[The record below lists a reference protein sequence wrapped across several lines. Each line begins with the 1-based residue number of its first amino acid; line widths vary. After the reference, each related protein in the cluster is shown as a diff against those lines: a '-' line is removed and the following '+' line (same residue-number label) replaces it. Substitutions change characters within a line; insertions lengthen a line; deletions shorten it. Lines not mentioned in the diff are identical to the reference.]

1 MPYEHTSLPAAQAA
15 TIQLLVSQV
24 ARAFF
29 DPPYT
34 VILERLM
41 QTRDLWGE
49 MELTHAVGLG
59 QAKKELHKFMV
70 GLMKQRLVKRWVGDA
85 IPSGATERSEYQSLP
100 SEASISVL
108 PSGASISYESEGL
121 SSEAAVMAAESLA
134 FGSAEDAAVRPSIS
148 QSSDGELTPFPLK
161 AVAERPSIVAFSERA
176 SASVSG
182 FASLRAERD
191 YVNTERKLDQAIVN
205 GKFTRPNVQRT
216 YYYIDYHDF
225 TDVVKYRLA
234 VMRQKLEATLKVEVN
249 QNDYVCPLCKK
260 QFNQLDVASLVA
272 LSLSS
277 NSSSNSAFDLNCD
290 VCGTEIVQK
299 SKVSGAQQAGREMD
313 VVNARMQRFNEQTMG
328 IRGTLQRMEKIR
340 YEKIDP
346 LAWLIRHIPET
357 VVFELD
363 EDGNPIKG
371 SDVLK
376 PKELA
381 AAQAAHAA
389 SGAAG
394 AGMVVVEDEETR
406 VQREEEQRRAAE
418 RQKMQN
424 ALPVW
429 HTHSTISGDQTG
441 LGISHEL
448 LRQSRAPNP
457 QGRTGNGAGGIDGD
471 GRAVQQDDLS
481 AYYASL
487 NAQSVAGE
495 TNIQEPAVK
504 HEHTTASTSAVFVL
518 AQGKEEEDDDDE
530 MVDVSGGPST
540 SAAVATSRPPPPAAA
555 VAAAGDEDEFEE
567 TPSAAAASVSGSQ
580 APTET
585 GEGDVDPGTIVMV
598 NGEAMTFA
606 QVQDNEDLLDQMTA
620 DEYSVRINRG
630 QYVLSLT
637 RVDYDVTQAYF
648 RLLDG

>member
-1 MPYEHTSLPAAQAA
+1 MPYEHTSLTASQAA

-24 ARAFF
+24 SRAFF

-70 GLMKQRLVKRWVGDA
+70 GLIKQRLVK
-85 IPSGATERSEYQSLP
+85 S
-100 SEASISVL
+100 
-108 PSGASISYESEGL
+108 
-121 SSEAAVMAAESLA
+121 
-134 FGSAEDAAVRPSIS
+134 
-148 QSSDGELTPFPLK
+148 
-161 AVAERPSIVAFSERA
+161 
-176 SASVSG
+176 
-182 FASLRAERD
+182 

-328 IRGTLQRMEKIR
+328 IRGTLQKMEKIR

-376 PKELA
+376 PKDLA
-381 AAQAAHAA
+381 AAQAAAA
-389 SGAAG
+389 AAAG
-394 AGMVVVEDEETR
+394 ITGGMVVVEDEEAKK
-406 VQREEEQRRAAE
+406 QREEETRRLAE

-448 LRQSRAPNP
+448 LRQSRAPNGG
-457 QGRTGNGAGGIDGD
+457 QNRSGNGAGGVSGVDEG
-471 GRAVQQDDLS
+471 GAEQDDLS

-487 NAQSVAGE
+487 NAQPVGGE
-495 TNIQEPAVK
+495 TSTQQATK
-504 HEHTTASTSAVFVL
+504 HEAPTVDSTTAAAARTGREDA
-518 AQGKEEEDDDDE
+518 EEDDE
-530 MVDVSGGPST
+530 MVDVSGGL
-540 SAAVATSRPPPPAAA
+540 SAASRPPPPSIPTD
-555 VAAAGDEDEFEE
+555 VAAAEEDEFEE
-567 TPSAAAASVSGSQ
+567 TPMAASACVSGSQ
-580 APTET
+580 APTDT
-585 GEGDVDPGTIVMV
+585 GDGDVDPGTVVMGACISLFHYMRKPPVLMLWYALV
-598 NGEAMTFA
+598 NGEPMTFA

-620 DEYSVRINRG
+620 DEYSVR
-630 QYVLSLT
+630 T
-637 RVDYDVTQAYF
+637 R
-648 RLLDG
+648 L